1 MPSMLEAHTR
11 ARMLE
16 RLASLTPDAR
26 ARWGRMSASQMVAHL
41 DAQMRDIL
49 GELSVKPRPKQFRNP
64 VLQWFIIEV
73 MPWPRG
79 KLPTAPEYVIASP
92 GELSSLVA
100 ALRTRLEAWAARG
113 EHDAGAVHPLFGPL
127 SGRMLGKL
135 LHKHWNHHL
144 EQFGA

>member
-1 MPSMLEAHTR
+1 MPSMLEPNTR
-11 ARMLE
+11 TRMLE

-26 ARWGRMSASQMVAHL
+26 PKWGRMSASQMVAHL

-49 GELSVKPRPKQFRNP
+49 GELTVKPRSKQFRNP

-79 KLPTAPEYVIASP
+79 KLQTAPEYVIASP
-92 GELSSLVA
+92 GEFAGLVA

-113 EHDAGAVHPLFGPL
+113 ERDAGAVHPLFGPL
-127 SGRMLGKL
+127 SGRTLGKL
-135 LHKHWNHHL
+135 LHKHWSHHL
-144 EQFGA
+144 EQFDV

>member
-1 MPSMLEAHTR
+1 MPSMLDPHTR

-16 RLASLTPDAR
+16 RLSSLTPDAR
-26 ARWGRMSASQMVAHL
+26 AKWGQMSPAQMVAHL

-49 GELSVKPRPKQFRNP
+49 GELSVGPRPNQFRNP

-79 KLPTAPEYVIASP
+79 KLSTAPEYVVAWP
-92 GELSSLVA
+92 GEFAGLVA
-100 ALRTRLEAWAARG
+100 ALRARLESWAARG

-127 SGRMLGKL
+127 SGKMLGKL
-135 LHKHWNHHL
+135 LHKHWSHHL
-144 EQFGA
+144 EQFGV